1 MDSALPA
8 RADSAALWGSLGQA
22 FAGVAVD
29 APARVPGVLAAVIPA
44 WTRPPV
50 ASCPCGKP
58 NTGLTGGLKA
68 VGKTIN
74 LVQKAKHHRFTLNG
88 QVWRIVTLEVRHAVS
103 AQ

>member
-44 WTRPPV
+44 WTEAARRVLP
-50 ASCPCGKP
+50 
-58 NTGLTGGLKA
+58 LR
-68 VGKTIN
+68 
-74 LVQKAKHHRFTLNG
+74 KAKHWPNWG
-88 QVWRIVTLEVRHAVS
+88 S
-103 AQ
+103 